1 MDVSMLA
8 MLLPNLSQLADANS
22 CSKSFLGLETWYH
35 FLPADHFNPDC
46 TINNNFTILDPAKGS
61 DFLLIGLAVLDDLIR
76 IAALVAVGYIIWG
89 GIQYVVSQGAPEQT
103 KKAQHTIINALIGLG
118 VAIVAS
124 SVVAF
129 IGNRLA
135 G

>member
-1 MDVSMLA
+1 MDVSMIA
-8 MLLPNLSQLADANS
+8 MLLPNVSLLADANS
-22 CSKSFLGLETWYH
+22 CSKPFLGLETWYH
-35 FLPADHFNPDC
+35 FLPASDFNSNC
-46 TINNNFTILDPAKGS
+46 AMNSNFNVLGS
-61 DFLLIGLAVLDDLIR
+61 NSGFLLIALAVLDDLIR
-76 IAALVAVGYIIWG
+76 IAALAAVGYIIWG
-89 GIQYVVSQGAPEQT
+89 GVQYVVSQGAPDQT